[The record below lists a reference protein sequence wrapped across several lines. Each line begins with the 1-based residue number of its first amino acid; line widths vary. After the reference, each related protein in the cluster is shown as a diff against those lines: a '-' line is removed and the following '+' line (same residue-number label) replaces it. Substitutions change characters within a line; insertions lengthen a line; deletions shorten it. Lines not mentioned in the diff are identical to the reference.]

1 MRHDSYLPSSPATL
15 QALDRME
22 YAMVNAITP
31 PDVRIVGPH
40 FNVSS
45 HSPVSLDTYKNLTP
59 GFFLL
64 SNYLLLSSDPL
75 LLLPFIPPPPPRHDW
90 DDECYLHLATSIVG
104 LADPSFPFFFFF
116 FLSLAISSTPLSSRV
131 ARP

>member
-22 YAMVNAITP
+22 YAMVNAIAP
-31 PDVRIVGPH
+31 PDVMIVGPH

-45 HSPVSLDTYKNLTP
+45 HSPSVFGYIQKLPLGSS
-59 GFFLL
+59 
-64 SNYLLLSSDPL
+64 SNYLLLSPDPF

-90 DDECYLHLATSIVG
+90 NVECYLHFAASIVG
-104 LADPSFPFFFFF
+104 LA
-116 FLSLAISSTPLSSRV
+116 
-131 ARP
+131 RP

>member
-1 MRHDSYLPSSPATL
+1 MRHDSYLSSSPATL

-59 GFFLL
+59 GFLLL
-64 SNYLLLSSDPL
+64 SNYLLLSPDPF
-75 LLLPFIPPPPPRHDW
+75 LLLPVTPPPPSRHDW
-90 DDECYLHLATSIVG
+90 DDQRNLHLAAFIVG
-104 LADPSFPFFFFF
+104 LA
-116 FLSLAISSTPLSSRV
+116 
-131 ARP
+131 